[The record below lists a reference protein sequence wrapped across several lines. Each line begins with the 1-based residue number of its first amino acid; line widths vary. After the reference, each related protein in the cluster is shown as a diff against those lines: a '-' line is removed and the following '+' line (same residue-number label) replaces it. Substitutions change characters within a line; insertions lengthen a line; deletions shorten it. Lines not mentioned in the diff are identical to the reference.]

1 MKKLLIT
8 MAATR
13 VAVAAFAQGTVT
25 FNNGGLNK
33 VSLGVTGS
41 ASSTWT
47 VMPATPGGYVF
58 GLFYG
63 NGGNSTALTFISSVM
78 GVNSTTAAGVIA
90 DPSDAVSAMNAFKIP
105 GSLENAA
112 DTWIQM
118 VGYNASFGTN
128 WVAAQAAYNAAT
140 PGDYWGQTPVI
151 NALNLGASTG
161 PGAAIWQTA
170 LGTDPQ
176 KFHAMTLFVNT
187 VPEPS
192 TMALFG
198 LGAAAML
205 LIRRRK

>member
-8 MAATR
+8 MAATL

-47 VMPATPGGYVF
+47 VMPTTPGGYVF

-63 NGGNSTALTFISSVM
+63 NGGNSTALTFISSLM
-78 GVNSTTAAGVIA
+78 GVNSTATAGVIA

-105 GSLENAA
+105 GSLENAT
-112 DTWIQM
+112 DTWIKM
-118 VGYNASFGTN
+118 VGYTASFGTN
-128 WVAAQAAYNAAT
+128 YVAAQAAANAGTAYFGST
-140 PGDYWGQTPVI
+140 PII
-151 NALNLGASTG
+151 NALALGASTG

-170 LGTDPQ
+170 AGTDPQ
-176 KFHAMTLFVNT
+176 KFHAMTLFT
-187 VPEPS
+187 TTAVPEPS

-205 LIRRRK
+205 IIRRRK